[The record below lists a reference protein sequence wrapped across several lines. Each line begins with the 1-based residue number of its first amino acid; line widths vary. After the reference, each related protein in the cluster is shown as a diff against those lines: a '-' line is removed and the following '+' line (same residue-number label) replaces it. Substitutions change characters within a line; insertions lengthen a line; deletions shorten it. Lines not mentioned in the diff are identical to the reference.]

1 MAAPRIPALILVF
14 LFPGWLVALSLNLK
28 LLHSVQFSLS
38 RDQLFVTPWTAACQ
52 ASLSITNSRSLLK
65 LSIESVMPSNHLTL
79 CHPFSSCLQSFTASG
94 SFPISRFFALGGLI
108 IGVSASASF
117 FPMNIQDIFSFRM
130 DWFDLLAVQGT
141 LKSLLQQCNLKA
153 SILWHSVL
161 CSIITS
167 VHNYWKK
174 S

>member
-52 ASLSITNSRSLLK
+52 ASLSITNSQSLLK

-94 SFPISRFFALGGLI
+94 SFPISWFFALGGLI

-141 LKSLLQQCNLKA
+141 LKSLLQHHQFFSAQPFL
-153 SILWHSVL
+153 
-161 CSIITS
+161 
-167 VHNYWKK
+167 
-174 S
+174 